1 MHRGLFFPGKDEGVH
16 FSGGDVNKATRRIAA
31 AIVALAAVLA
41 LLISL
46 FTIGYR
52 AIRAASANPTKS
64 LRAS

>member
-1 MHRGLFFPGKDEGVH
+1 MNQWLLDFAYRLPISWWIF
-16 FSGGDVNKATRRIAA
+16 
-31 AIVALAAVLA
+31 ALAAVLA

-52 AIRAASANPTKS
+52 AIRAASANPTDS